1 MADIQQKMKTGY
13 TVLRVVILSLLLL
26 AAVIWLLMKLL
37 TDEDKK
43 CPSKIPYPAA
53 HAFCRV
59 LTQFDTS
66 RSGHISV
73 ADLAKAL
80 EVGSSKENE
89 SGFGLTRFLSTSHQA
104 SCKSQ
109 LGGRFSFS
117 SNGVDP
123 TEFSKE
129 LFKEINVLHTGRA
142 PIGLLSLAVA
152 GWPDRATSSRISRQF
167 FEEDSLFEM
176 STAGE
181 IQRLDRGINNT
192 AD

>member
-43 CPSKIPYPAA
+43 CPASKDYPAA

-66 RSGHISV
+66 RSGHISI

-80 EVGSSKENE
+80 NEGTGGIDDFLNIQHEALGEKFMEGGEANMVGFAAQNPNSVEELSK
-89 SGFGLTRFLSTSHQA
+89 G
-104 SCKSQ
+104 
-109 LGGRFSFS
+109 
-117 SNGVDP
+117 
-123 TEFSKE
+123 
-129 LFKEINVLHTGRA
+129 LFKQINVADSGRA

-152 GWPDRATSSRISRQF
+152 AWPDKALRTKIFGGDLLPRF
-167 FEEDSLFEM
+167 V
-176 STAGE
+176 
-181 IQRLDRGINNT
+181 QRGGMR
-192 AD
+192 